1 MGKALE
7 EDIDGAINNSESKM
21 DNLIQALDSVLST
34 EQLDQKSDLTANN
47 VIGMI
52 RMLNYATELFIL
64 YRVDIRLTVM
74 NMVTEK
80 LSKVISLDRKG
91 RGEIIEIVRAI
102 RAELQTETIA
112 DVGQRF
118 IYGAK

>member
-7 EDIDGAINNSESKM
+7 EDIDGAINNQESKM